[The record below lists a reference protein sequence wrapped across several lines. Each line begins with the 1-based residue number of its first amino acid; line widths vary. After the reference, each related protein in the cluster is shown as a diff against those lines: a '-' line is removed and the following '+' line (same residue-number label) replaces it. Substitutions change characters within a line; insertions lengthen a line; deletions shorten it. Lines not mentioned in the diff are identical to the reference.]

1 LVEVVGGQNEA
12 AFKSLHGIL
21 DKRIQIYFFG
31 ELFKGLMVKLK
42 PIGFYFK
49 FFI

>member
-1 LVEVVGGQNEA
+1 MGGQNGA

-21 DKRIQIYFFG
+21 DKRIQFLNFG

-49 FFI
+49 IFI